1 MDKKKVV
8 FLVDD
13 DITLLTIGKGVLGGV
28 YSVFTL
34 NSGANMLKMLPKI
47 RPDLILLDVNMP
59 DMDGYEVISRL
70 KNNPEFSQY
79 ADIPVIFL
87 TSFSGNENEFKGLSL
102 GAVDYITKPIDPA
115 CLLSRLEKALE
126 VLS

>member
-1 MDKKKVV
+1 MNKKKTI

-13 DITLLTIGKGVLGGV
+13 DVTLLTIGKGVLSGT

-34 NSGANMLKMLPKI
+34 ISGVIMLKMLAKV

-59 DMDGYEVISRL
+59 EMDGYEVIEQL
-70 KNNPEFSQY
+70 KSNPETS
-79 ADIPVIFL
+79 DIPVIFL
-87 TSFSGNENEFKGLSL
+87 TSFTGDENEFKGLSL

-115 CLLSRLEKALE
+115 LLLKRIEKVLEE
-126 VLS
+126 QP